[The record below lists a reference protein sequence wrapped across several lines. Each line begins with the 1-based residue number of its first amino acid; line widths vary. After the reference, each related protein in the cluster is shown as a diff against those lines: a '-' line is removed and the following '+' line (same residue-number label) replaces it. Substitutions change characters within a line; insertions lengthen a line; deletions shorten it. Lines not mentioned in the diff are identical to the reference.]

1 MLNRLN
7 EMVLFV
13 CGGHASKDGDSQG
26 AQEHKNLEEH
36 QVLVGEDKGSDDI
49 SDPPGRRVLG
59 ATWRT
64 GSSSPQE
71 PVSRRGGT
79 AKQELIRSFLTPKE
93 THAGSRC
100 SKVTSL
106 LLLLVIFASE
116 SVGMSS
122 LFWWRRPGSKTWRQ
136 DGAGSGPDLDP

>member
-49 SDPPGRRVLG
+49 SDPLVVEYLE
-59 ATWRT
+59 
-64 GSSSPQE
+64 QH
-71 PVSRRGGT
+71 GGL
-79 AKQELIRSFLTPKE
+79 APAVPRNLCPEEGEQLNRS
-93 THAGSRC
+93 
-100 SKVTSL
+100 
-106 LLLLVIFASE
+106 
-116 SVGMSS
+116 
-122 LFWWRRPGSKTWRQ
+122 
-136 DGAGSGPDLDP
+136 